1 MLVRDLINCMHPN
14 EVVRVSVW
22 KSNDTHTTL
31 FSGKSLGKV
40 ENLKISEDVLDRE
53 VYYYT
58 MYHDIVTCKEK
69 EENYEPLPYI
79 ELEVTFNIV
88 VY

>member
-1 MLVRDLINCMHPN
+1 MLVRDLIEYMHPN

-22 KSNDTHTTL
+22 ESNDTHTIL

-58 MYHDIVTCKEK
+58 MYHDIVTRKEK

-79 ELEVTFNIV
+79 ELEVTFNIA